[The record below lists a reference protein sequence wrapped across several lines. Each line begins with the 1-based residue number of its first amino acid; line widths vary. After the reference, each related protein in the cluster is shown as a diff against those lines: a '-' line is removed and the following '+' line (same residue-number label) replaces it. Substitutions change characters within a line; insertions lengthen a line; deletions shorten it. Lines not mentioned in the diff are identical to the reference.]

1 MEAYFQTGL
10 GIFVSV
16 FLFILGYRQT
26 IGAKRER
33 IKVAN
38 NNLIETI
45 LRRLILESYSPDK
58 DDVKRL
64 IEGKA
69 RDYKVKK
76 NELLNVE
83 QILNTIYTRIFE
95 NDLISQEQR
104 EENLE
109 RLSPLFAIEKE
120 PKQIIEQSLEKNVR
134 NKKVFNYVTILLGI
148 LSSLIGVSI
157 VSFDKLVDF
166 NMELNSSLILSLIG
180 SLVTITIAYTF
191 LRFKDSQES
200 SEDET
205 PTTNRFKEHIEFEKD
220 VIKKLDKHN
229 IKTIIPAEKDLGFD
243 LIAII
248 NDKKIA
254 VEIKKWRQRPPIG
267 FVRQVIQKLSDSMTK
282 MSINDGVVIV
292 KDTYGLNDKL
302 NIDNNIRL
310 LSINE
315 IEKMK
320 Q

>member
-1 MEAYFQTGL
+1 
-10 GIFVSV
+10 
-16 FLFILGYRQT
+16 
-26 IGAKRER
+26 
-33 IKVAN
+33 
-38 NNLIETI
+38 
-45 LRRLILESYSPDK
+45 
-58 DDVKRL
+58 
-64 IEGKA
+64 
-69 RDYKVKK
+69 
-76 NELLNVE
+76 
-83 QILNTIYTRIFE
+83 
-95 NDLISQEQR
+95 
-104 EENLE
+104 
-109 RLSPLFAIEKE
+109 
-120 PKQIIEQSLEKNVR
+120 
-134 NKKVFNYVTILLGI
+134 
-148 LSSLIGVSI
+148 
-157 VSFDKLVDF
+157 
-166 NMELNSSLILSLIG
+166 
-180 SLVTITIAYTF
+180 LVTITIAYTF